1 MVVIKNG
8 SGLLGLGTQKSAVS
22 QEWINELGS
31 FVACWCK
38 FMKTK
43 SYFNNYWVG
52 VVKNEQGLK
61 DRGTLK
67 PGTSHKWFDELSRL
81 IEWFLHADSN
91 GIIFCSTLYL
101 WHLNAGGPLQLYL
114 ARVFRKNSLCA
125 KMTIKRVFLLTF
137 KKFCH
142 WYLLEMYLNKSWYCS
157 EFDLTGSDLG
167 FTTRFWISM
176 TELFVTINSFM
187 ITEGNGNQLIYQ
199 WICDIQIIWK
209 LSYLISLRIIVFELF
224 EHWTMLIVFVFLVLI
239 ISKFYSRISKKT
251 WLNLQLCW

>member
-8 SGLLGLGTQKSAVS
+8 RGLLGLGTQKSAVS

-38 FMKTK
+38 FMKAK

-91 GIIFCSTLYL
+91 GIIFCSTLCL
-101 WHLNAGGPLQLYL
+101 WHLNAGRPLYL

-125 KMTIKRVFLLTF
+125 KMTTKRGFFVNF
-137 KKFCH
+137 KNFVIDFC
-142 WYLLEMYLNKSWYCS
+142 
-157 EFDLTGSDLG
+157 
-167 FTTRFWISM
+167 
-176 TELFVTINSFM
+176 
-187 ITEGNGNQLIYQ
+187 
-199 WICDIQIIWK
+199 WK
-209 LSYLISLRIIVFELF
+209 C
-224 EHWTMLIVFVFLVLI
+224 T
-239 ISKFYSRISKKT
+239 
-251 WLNLQLCW
+251 

>member
-67 PGTSHKWFDELSRL
+67 PGTSHKWFDELNRL
-81 IEWFLHADSN
+81 TEWFLHADSDR
-91 GIIFCSTLYL
+91 ILLFC
-101 WHLNAGGPLQLYL
+101 
-114 ARVFRKNSLCA
+114 
-125 KMTIKRVFLLTF
+125 F
-137 KKFCH
+137 K
-142 WYLLEMYLNKSWYCS
+142 WYLILA
-157 EFDLTGSDLG
+157 
-167 FTTRFWISM
+167 
-176 TELFVTINSFM
+176 
-187 ITEGNGNQLIYQ
+187 
-199 WICDIQIIWK
+199 IWK
-209 LSYLISLRIIVFELF
+209 LYV
-224 EHWTMLIVFVFLVLI
+224 
-239 ISKFYSRISKKT
+239 
-251 WLNLQLCW
+251 